1 MNVKSIIILLLATAV
16 LSVPMF
22 AGNNSKKSSI
32 QKIDMTSWLYNEEDD
47 VYYKT
52 GIIYCENPT
61 DLQYQTMGIFVPGK
75 FFKGKKNSDG
85 TYSVSINKKAKAGNY
100 KYNQAPIVFPVNTP
114 GYSAMQA
121 PSGYAREAAQYTSEG
136 FIYMFAGCRGRNEGA
151 PLGVTDLKA
160 AVRYY
165 RYNAKLLP
173 GSTERIFSFGMSGGG
188 AQSALMG
195 ATGDS
200 ALYSPYLEEMGA
212 VMSTSD
218 AICGSMDWCPITN
231 LNVANEAYEWNMG
244 ATRTD
249 LDEEMQALSDG
260 LTATFA
266 SMVNSM
272 GLKDDDGNILVLEQ
286 SADGRYQA
294 GTFYDWIK
302 AEIERSLNNFLS
314 DTSFPYDSSVS
325 SKGGFGG
332 PGGQRGPEGLG
343 AQRGPGGP
351 ENQGGQLPREMPGN
365 GVPAGGID
373 FTQIDNIM
381 RKGKEGNAKIEGVY
395 KTVEDYITA
404 LNTTVEWVQ
413 YDKNTNTATITSI
426 ADFAAAVKPASKNVG
441 AFDDVNCSQGEN
453 TLFGYGNGKGSHWD
467 STMAELLK
475 NTSYGQA
482 YAEDCQKVDS
492 LGNTV
497 TYRMNAYTPLYY
509 LLESSEGYKTAKVA
523 KYWRIRSGIFQGDTS
538 VTTEATLAQALK
550 NYGIDSVDFEMVWGQ
565 KHVETER
572 SGSSS
577 ANFIQWVK
585 DLL

>member
-1 MNVKSIIILLLATAV
+1 MKIKSAIVLLLAMAV
-16 LSVPMF
+16 LSVPLF
-22 AGNNSKKSSI
+22 AGTGSKKTSM

-52 GIIYCENPT
+52 GIVYCENPT

-75 FFKGKKNSDG
+75 FFNAKKNADG
-85 TYSVSINKKAKAGNY
+85 TYSVTINKKTKIENY

-121 PSGYAREAAQYTSEG
+121 PSGYAKEAAQYTSQG
-136 FIYMFAGCRGRNEGA
+136 FVYMFAGCRGRNEGA

-160 AVRYY
+160 AIRYY

-173 GSTERIFSFGMSGGG
+173 GSTERFFSFGMSGGG

-200 ALYSPYLEEMGA
+200 KLYIPYLEKMGA

-231 LNVANEAYEWNMG
+231 LDVANEAYEWNMG

-249 LDEEMQALSDG
+249 LNEEMQTLSDG
-260 LTATFA
+260 LTEAFA

-272 GLKDDDGNILVLEQ
+272 GLKDDKGNILVLEQ

-294 GTFYDWIK
+294 GTFYDWIMC
-302 AEIERSLNNFLS
+302 EIERSLNNFLS
-314 DTSFPYDSSVS
+314 DTSFPYDSSAS

-332 PGGQRGPEGLG
+332 QRGNRGGQT
-343 AQRGPGGP
+343 
-351 ENQGGQLPREMPGN
+351 PREMPAN
-365 GVPAGGID
+365 GAPAGGID

-395 KTVEDYITA
+395 KTVEDYIAA
-404 LNTTVEWVQ
+404 LNATVEWVK
-413 YDKNTNTATITSI
+413 YDKNTNSATITSI

-453 TLFGYGNGKGSHWD
+453 TLFGYGNGTGSHWD
-467 STMAELLK
+467 LTMAELLK
-475 NTSYGQA
+475 NTSYGKS
-482 YAEDCQKVDS
+482 YAEDCQKLDS
-492 LGNTV
+492 LGNIV
-497 TYRMNAYTPLYY
+497 SYRINAYTPLYY

-565 KHVETER
+565 KHVEAER

-585 DLL
+585 DCTK